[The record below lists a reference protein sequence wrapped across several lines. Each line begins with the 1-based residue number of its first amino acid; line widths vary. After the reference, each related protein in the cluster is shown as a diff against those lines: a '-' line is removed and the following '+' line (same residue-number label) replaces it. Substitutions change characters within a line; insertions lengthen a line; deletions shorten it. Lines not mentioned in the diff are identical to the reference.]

1 MRRMST
7 SSFPAVTQCQFF
19 LSLLNI
25 SSRRYKSMLQ
35 SDDDDDDDEHDDD
48 HEDDDDD
55 YDFQRSLHDDH
66 DPDTF

>member
-1 MRRMST
+1 MRQMST
-7 SSFPAVTQCQFF
+7 FSFPAVTQCQFF

-25 SSRRYKSMLQ
+25 SSRSYKSMLQ
-35 SDDDDDDDEHDDD
+35 SDDDDD

-55 YDFQRSLHDDH
+55 YDFQWSLHDDH